1 MSASIEKSEKKFD
14 SLYIHIIICAA
25 LMIGFGYIPPVAP
38 LTPEGMRIIGIFI
51 GMVYGWLTSGM
62 IWPNLLAIVIVVLYN
77 VTTLANFLVIGL
89 GADTTALMIFSV
101 ILISAVNE
109 SGVGRFLAAWIL
121 SRKIL
126 TGRPWLF
133 TTVFLLN
140 CMLLTSFA
148 NPYVMILVF
157 WGMLYN
163 VLNMFGIKPFE
174 KYTNVMVGGVVLAST
189 VGMSVFPFKGIAMIL
204 LKLYE
209 NISGIAVGYA
219 QWIIFILL
227 MGTLMVLAYVLIA
240 RFIFRVD
247 MTPLKNIGP
256 DIVKAEDLELTKQIK
271 WMMFF
276 LIAFI
281 GLVLMQGFLPTQWLL
296 TAKLKALG
304 AAGVAMALL
313 AVMTWVKVDGEPLFK
328 FVDIAKKH
336 TMWDML
342 ICCIAILPVANLL
355 TAENTGLQP
364 FLVTILT
371 PVFGGL
377 SPMVFTLSIV
387 ILAIVLT
394 NFLQNFIVGVMF
406 LPIIC
411 SFSAAMG
418 VSSLPGA
425 VLLIFGVHL
434 ALLTPAASP
443 FAVMLFSN
451 TTWIK
456 PKDMYQL
463 MGVALI
469 VLTLICAAVG
479 IILVQVIF

>member
-1 MSASIEKSEKKFD
+1 MDYFYFADGDVNGFSICVD
-14 SLYIHIIICAA
+14 RSLY
-25 LMIGFGYIPPVAP
+25 FQSGY
-38 LTPEGMRIIGIFI
+38 
-51 GMVYGWLTSGM
+51 
-62 IWPNLLAIVIVVLYN
+62 
-77 VTTLANFLVIGL
+77 
-89 GADTTALMIFSV
+89 DTI
-101 ILISAVNE
+101 
-109 SGVGRFLAAWIL
+109 
-121 SRKIL
+121 
-126 TGRPWLF
+126 
-133 TTVFLLN
+133 
-140 CMLLTSFA
+140 
-148 NPYVMILVF
+148 
-157 WGMLYN
+157 
-163 VLNMFGIKPFE
+163 
-174 KYTNVMVGGVVLAST
+174 
-189 VGMSVFPFKGIAMIL
+189 
-204 LKLYE
+204 
-209 NISGIAVGYA
+209 
-219 QWIIFILL
+219 
-227 MGTLMVLAYVLIA
+227 
-240 RFIFRVD
+240 
-247 MTPLKNIGP
+247 KNIGP

-328 FVDIAKKH
+328 FIDIAKKH